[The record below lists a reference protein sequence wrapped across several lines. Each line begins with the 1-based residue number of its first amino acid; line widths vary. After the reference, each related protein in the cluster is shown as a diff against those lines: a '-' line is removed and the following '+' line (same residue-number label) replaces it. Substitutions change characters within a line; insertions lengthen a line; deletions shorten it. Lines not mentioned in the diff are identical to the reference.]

1 MRKKMNKQKKNL
13 VNIKSQSGF
22 TFWGFL
28 FVSAVVLFLMYVGA
42 LLVPVY
48 SSDKAVSRALELEVE
63 KFSAQDLRKKPLIH
77 KINQK
82 LYIDGIYEG
91 PDLNESLEVKKTKE
105 GIKVIVK
112 YRKDIPLFHNIGMH
126 LDFEHEE
133 LK

>member
-1 MRKKMNKQKKNL
+1 MNNQTNNIMK
-13 VNIKSQSGF
+13 IKSQSGF
-22 TFWGFL
+22 TLWGFL
-28 FVSAVVLFLMYVGA
+28 FTAAVVLFVMYVGA

-48 SSDKAVSRALELEVE
+48 TSDNAVGKALEFEVE

-77 KINQK
+77 KVDQK

-105 GIKVIVK
+105 GIKVSLK
-112 YRKDIPLFHNIGMH
+112 YRKDIPLFYNIGIH